1 MTRVELHDDYGSL
14 ADGNL
19 VELRARLLKE
29 AANCPDGPLVLEASN
44 VRYAGAA
51 FVGVLIDVARG
62 IRSQGWPIA
71 VVNMGPAISKLLRVT
86 KTNNWFARD
95 RMN

>member
-1 MTRVELHDDYGSL
+1 MTSVELHDDYGSL

-29 AANCPDGPLVLEASN
+29 AANCPNGPLVLEASN

-51 FVGVLIDVARG
+51 FVGVLIEVASG
-62 IRSQGWPIA
+62 IRSQGWQI
-71 VVNMGPAISKLLRVT
+71 VLVNMGPGISKLLHVT
-86 KTNNWFARD
+86 KTKNWFVGV
-95 RMN
+95 